1 MKFFDRLKQIKEFEK
16 AAEYKRAEI
25 ASLNNAIASQ
35 QVQLEKVRAETAEAE
50 KIKQQAETEKQ
61 NAINNRDS
69 ELLNTKTKQE
79 EIIKSYSEKIATV
92 KEPYETLIAQHK
104 ALNDEYESLQR
115 KIEQTEDTLKMQRRL
130 INRINKEMF
139 NNEKISPG
147 TLSELCKIS
156 PEIELHLHS
165 HDVKQLKGLI
175 SENEK
180 LIKKALERNEKRY
193 TTKTNRA
200 LYQLMVIAL
209 QAEMQ
214 NILTYLKFNTLQKC
228 KEKLNNMIEK
238 YLSIAIDGN
247 QTIAPTI
254 KSFISEMDEL
264 FEQKIDIEFEYYYKK
279 EMERQEQL
287 ALREQM
293 RQEEEERKALE
304 AEKKKVEKEEEKYKL
319 EIQNIENMILENP
332 DAEKVKTLET
342 KIKELQEAL
351 LHLTEKKEDII
362 NRQNGKAG
370 YVYVISNLGSFGD
383 KTFKVGMTRRLDPM
397 ERVRELGDASVPF
410 PFDVHSFIFS
420 DDAVGLETELHKR
433 LEPKRKNKVNPRKEF
448 FDVSIEELEDL
459 VQEINPAAEFNK
471 TMVAIDYR
479 KSIE

>member
-1 MKFFDRLKQIKEFEK
+1 MKLFERLKQIKEFEK
-16 AAEYKRAEI
+16 AAEYKRSEI

-79 EIIKSYSEKIATV
+79 EIIKSYSEKIATA

-139 NNEKISPG
+139 NNEKIEPG

-254 KSFISEMDEL
+254 KSFISEM
-264 FEQKIDIEFEYYYKK
+264 
-279 EMERQEQL
+279 ERQEQL

-370 YVYVISNLGSFGD
+370 NVYVISNLGSFGD

-433 LEPKRKNKVNPRKEF
+433 LESKRKNKVNPRKEF